1 MTEMTAKYAGQPF
14 KSFSGIDFFEDV
26 VDRRIVHEGDVLT
39 VGDKHIEVWE
49 IADHAPGSAMFLVR
63 EDRLLLTG
71 DEIFGFPKKM
81 LKGSLQDWC
90 RNMKKLA
97 SLLDR
102 VDLIYGGNGKLEK
115 EYVRNFIRCSE
126 YAFSHQEEAEY
137 LPADDGM
144 KNSGPERSACSVCPT
159 GRMNG
164 SLRRMPTQRARD
176 WTDSPYSAR
185 ITVLPDRSMIPGAA
199 SALAFLDRKMPTPVA
214 GMRNRRCR

>member
-137 LPADDGM
+137 LPEDEGM
-144 KNSGPERSACSVCPT
+144 KNSGPERSADGKIIYDRKQPHFGDRTVYEKEDVPD
-159 GRMNG
+159 MNG
-164 SLRRMPTQRARD
+164 
-176 WTDSPYSAR
+176 
-185 ITVLPDRSMIPGAA
+185 
-199 SALAFLDRKMPTPVA
+199 RKKIIQYA
-214 GMRNRRCR
+214 GVTLVFQEE

>member
-71 DEIFGFPKKM
+71 DEIYKKTKKM

-97 SLLDR
+97 FLLDR

-137 LPADDGM
+137 LPEDEGM
-144 KNSGPERSACSVCPT
+144 KNSGPERSAD
-159 GRMNG
+159 GKII
-164 SLRRMPTQRARD
+164 
-176 WTDSPYSAR
+176 Y
-185 ITVLPDRSMIPGAA
+185 
-199 SALAFLDRKMPTPVA
+199 
-214 GMRNRRCR
+214 